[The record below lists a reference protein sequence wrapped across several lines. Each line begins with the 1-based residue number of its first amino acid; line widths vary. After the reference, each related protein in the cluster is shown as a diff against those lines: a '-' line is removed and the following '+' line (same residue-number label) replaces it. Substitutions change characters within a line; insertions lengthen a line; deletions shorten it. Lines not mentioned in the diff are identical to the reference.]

1 MLKKIILIIISLFLI
16 ACSSIAEILKKD
28 LVSSKNE
35 TIKLAIT
42 TPERE
47 VILLGENY
55 DYQFTGEEARKILTL
70 IDFGKIDNLASQ
82 VQKKIEVNQNGIA
95 ELSIQTKFQIYKDNN
110 VISEKDKENTVR
122 EFKKL
127 LEEKNIEYSI
137 KENENSWSFDL
148 PNKINIKGRVTKLKN
163 HDEILKKF
171 SSQTINLPIDLEE
184 YNLLSNTQYAGRV
197 VKEKAKGVGE
207 GILFV
212 AVLPVAFVIGIITL
226 PAWIYG
232 ATH

>member
-16 ACSSIAEILKKD
+16 ACSSIEEILKKD

-35 TIKLAIT
+35 IIKLAIT

>member
-16 ACSSIAEILKKD
+16 ACSSIEEIPKKD

-95 ELSIQTKFQIYKDNN
+95 ELSIQTKFQIYKD
-110 VISEKDKENTVR
+110 NTVR

>member
-16 ACSSIAEILKKD
+16 ACSSIEEIPKKD

-35 TIKLAIT
+35 IIKLAIT

-148 PNKINIKGRVTKLKN
+148 PNKINIKGKVTKLKN

>member
-16 ACSSIAEILKKD
+16 ACSSIEEIPKKD

-82 VQKKIEVNQNGIA
+82 FQKKIEVNQNGIA

>member
-16 ACSSIAEILKKD
+16 ACSSIEEIPKKD

-110 VISEKDKENTVR
+110 VISEKDKENNVR

-148 PNKINIKGRVTKLKN
+148 PNKINIKGKVTKLKN

-171 SSQTINLPIDLEE
+171 SSQTINLPIDLQE

-232 ATH
+232 TTH

>member
-16 ACSSIAEILKKD
+16 ACSSIEEIPKKD

-82 VQKKIEVNQNGIA
+82 FQKKIEVNQNGIA

-148 PNKINIKGRVTKLKN
+148 PNKINIKGKVTKLKN

>member
-16 ACSSIAEILKKD
+16 ACSSIEEIPKKD

-148 PNKINIKGRVTKLKN
+148 PNKINIKGKVTKLKN

-212 AVLPVAFVIGIITL
+212 VVLPVAFVIGIITL

-232 ATH
+232 TTH

>member
-16 ACSSIAEILKKD
+16 ACSSIEEIPKKD

-148 PNKINIKGRVTKLKN
+148 PNKINIKGKVTKLKN

>member
-16 ACSSIAEILKKD
+16 ACSSIEEIPKKD

-55 DYQFTGEEARKILTL
+55 DYQFTGEEVRKLLTL